1 MRIFVYYL
9 GRPRDPHANALAEEF
24 IKRSRRWA
32 PIEMREV
39 DPRRAESWSKPAGAT
54 RIALDPAG
62 KLLDSAA
69 FLELIREAEQSG
81 RDLVFLVGGAE
92 GLPRDWRDAA
102 QMLLSLTPL
111 TLPHELARAIL
122 AEQIYRALATL
133 RGHPYPR

>member
-9 GRPRDPHANALAEEF
+9 GRPRDPHANALAGEF

-32 PIEMREV
+32 PVEMREV

-62 KLLDSAA
+62 RLLDSAA
-69 FLELIREAEQSG
+69 FLDLIREAEHSG

-92 GLPRDWRDAA
+92 GLPRDWRESA

>member
-1 MRIFVYYL
+1 VRIFVYYL
-9 GRPRDPHANALAEEF
+9 GRPRDPHANALAGEF

-32 PIEMREV
+32 PVEMREV
-39 DPRRAESWSKPAGAT
+39 DPRRAESWTKPAGAT

-62 KLLDSAA
+62 RLLDSAA
-69 FLELIREAEQSG
+69 FLSLIREAEHSG

-92 GLPRDWRDAA
+92 GLPRDWRESAE
-102 QMLLSLTPL
+102 MLLSLTPL

>member
-122 AEQIYRALATL
+122 VEQIYRALATL

>member
-9 GRPRDPHANALAEEF
+9 GRPRDPHANALAGEF

-32 PIEMREV
+32 PVEMREV
-39 DPRRAESWSKPAGAT
+39 DPRRAESWTKPAGAT

-62 KLLDSAA
+62 RLLDSAA
-69 FLELIREAEQSG
+69 FLSLIREAEHSG

-92 GLPRDWRDAA
+92 GLPRDWRESAE
-102 QMLLSLTPL
+102 MLLSLTPL

>member
-9 GRPRDPHANALAEEF
+9 GRPRDPHANALAGEF

-32 PIEMREV
+32 PVEMREV
-39 DPRRAESWSKPAGAT
+39 DPRRVESWSKPAGAT

-62 KLLDSAA
+62 RLLDSPA
-69 FLELIREAEQSG
+69 FLDLIREAENSG

-92 GLPRDWRDAA
+92 GLPRDWRESA

>member
-1 MRIFVYYL
+1 MRIFVHYL

-32 PIEMREV
+32 PVEMREV